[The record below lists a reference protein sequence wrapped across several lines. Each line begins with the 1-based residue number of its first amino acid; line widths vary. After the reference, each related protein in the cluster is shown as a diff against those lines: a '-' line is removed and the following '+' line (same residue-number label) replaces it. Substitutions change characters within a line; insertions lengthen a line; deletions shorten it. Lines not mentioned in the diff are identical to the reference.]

1 MIKVTLKP
9 FKVSCVLFI
18 FLNEYIVP
26 SIYGQTS
33 MEEVVITICA
43 IVVIVVVIGSFF
55 SFLVSLYLLLFSKWD
70 KTKEN
75 KAKNGIRYMI
85 IWVVFSVVFLVLL
98 PFVLKTIGVELKDYS
113 AKAIFSKAG
122 SLIQSSFQIGTAV
135 KNGQIDN
142 QYRGNPYINIDNG
155 RQNLPTTSPYQL

>member
-1 MIKVTLKP
+1 M
-9 FKVSCVLFI
+9 S
-18 FLNEYIVP
+18 
-26 SIYGQTS
+26 G
-33 MEEVVITICA
+33 
-43 IVVIVVVIGSFF
+43 FF
-55 SFLVSLYLLLFSKWD
+55 CS
-70 KTKEN
+70 
-75 KAKNGIRYMI
+75 
-85 IWVVFSVVFLVLL
+85 L